1 MSHPAAAQRHGQSF
15 TGLLLVLLVLT
26 LLTAFAAPRV
36 DLLRFRS
43 DAIARQAAGV
53 LAGAAR
59 TARQRRTDVLVR
71 VDSAG
76 RRLGLLE
83 DHNANGRM
91 DAGEGETWVA
101 LDPSAD
107 LMDPPAPLPGLAART
122 AAAGAPT
129 MGAGQW
135 GPSPLAFRR
144 TGGATA
150 DFVLY
155 LTSDAGQPSAWRA
168 VQVSRR
174 SGAIQLWRFDGARWT
189 RGRS

>member
-1 MSHPAAAQRHGQSF
+1 MSHPTAAQRHGQSF
-15 TGLLLVLLVLT
+15 VGLLLVLLVLT

-53 LAGAAR
+53 LASAAR
-59 TARQRRTDVLVR
+59 TARQHRTDVLVR

-83 DHNANGRM
+83 DGNGNGRL

-107 LMDPPAPLPGLAART
+107 VMDPPLPLPGLPART
-122 AAAGAPT
+122 VAPVAAA
-129 MGAGQW
+129 AGQW
-135 GPSPLAFRR
+135 GPSPVAFRR
-144 TGGATA
+144 SGGATA
-150 DFVLY
+150 EFVLY

-174 SGAIQLWRFDGARWT
+174 SGAIQLWRFDGSRWT
-189 RGRS
+189 RGRV